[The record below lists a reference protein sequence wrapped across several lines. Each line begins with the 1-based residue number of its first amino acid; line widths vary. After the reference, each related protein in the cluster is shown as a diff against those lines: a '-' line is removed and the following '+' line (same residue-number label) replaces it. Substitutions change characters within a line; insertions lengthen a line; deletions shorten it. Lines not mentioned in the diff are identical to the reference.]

1 MIKHL
6 LFWLLTISFF
16 GFTACT
22 NQQSSETN
30 IPMQKEVQV
39 YFQDSIPKIVWEYP
53 QGDSSQIKVSHYY
66 HNQKLKMQGYL
77 KSGVR
82 NGKWIAWDEEGAM
95 LSMGHYKD
103 GFEDEFIFLDSV
115 DDESLGN
122 KNSGFYLLSPKS
134 KHSLNSQFKRETK
147 LYIHPKA
154 LFVNG
159 DKIKA
164 SSKFGNYIFEIQ
176 TDENL
181 REDCILIYSGTK
193 GVNHLTQFKKSDDGF
208 GAIFQE
214 VKVKLEK
221 I

>member
-1 MIKHL
+1 MYSDVWVVVFILELIVTTSLDPISFKALFLASWSEVEDPTPYIYLL
-6 LFWLLTISFF
+6 LFV
-16 GFTACT
+16 G
-22 NQQSSETN
+22 
-30 IPMQKEVQV
+30 
-39 YFQDSIPKIVWEYP
+39 
-53 QGDSSQIKVSHYY
+53 
-66 HNQKLKMQGYL
+66 
-77 KSGVR
+77 
-82 NGKWIAWDEEGAM
+82 
-95 LSMGHYKD
+95 
-103 GFEDEFIFLDSV
+103 EFIYQDGNETLGLDSV

-122 KNSGFYLLSPKS
+122 KKTGFYLLSPKS